1 MAIDAEDQDIDA
13 VREAAGELNF
23 AFISTLIHRLNDA
36 QWERALE
43 LVTAWG
49 EFPAGDVLALK
60 GGRDGVIDSDEA
72 AREDIRKRLRLLLG
86 LPELRDADITGA
98 PSTTWRPTQWYY

>member
-13 VREAAGELNF
+13 VREAAGELSF
-23 AFISTLIHRLNDA
+23 AYISTVIHRLNDA

-43 LVTAWG
+43 LITAWA

-86 LPELRDADITGA
+86 LPELRDADITGV
-98 PSTTWRPTQWYY
+98 PSTTSRPTQWIW